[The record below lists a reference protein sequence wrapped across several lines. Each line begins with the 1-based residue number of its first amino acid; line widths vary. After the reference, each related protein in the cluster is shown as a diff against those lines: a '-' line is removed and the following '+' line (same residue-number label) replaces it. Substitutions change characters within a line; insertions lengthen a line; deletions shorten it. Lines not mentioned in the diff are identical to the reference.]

1 MAKPLA
7 LMRRL
12 LRQCSPTDA
21 SASAN
26 KTLRNTVQLA
36 TQPRGRQ
43 GLRGRGALLGGTR
56 SCFSVWLPALA
67 QARRGARAGSMS
79 RARWQPPRGRDLIKG
94 AWSAAAGASL
104 AATADYAFAS
114 DPLEARVAFNQSREA
129 VLRAIGGT
137 AGGAMKRWN
146 QWQAMGGNGRPLRG
160 FATDDDRNKL
170 ALARE
175 SPLVPITRGRER
187 HQASVAAASAAA
199 LDGHGS
205 AGGQPKPG
213 DTSSNGAWRG
223 PAGVAGETALPELSS
238 LWPGSDGTAE
248 AAGPAPLAERGFAT
262 GGVSRS
268 AAAAARAAAHS
279 AAGGALQSSGSS
291 AISSASSLQA
301 ILAAAR
307 EAEDGDSADAASSI
321 DATGRT
327 RVPAVLPPLLPLGQP
342 RAGVLRAPHWNS
354 EAQSGRPASSTTPS
368 PDRGADA
375 QEGEGAT
382 AAAGPLAG
390 DGEDAGR
397 RESIGEDDAWGLQ
410 VSGLRGVVK
419 RVVAIMDPEQVRVAA
434 LHLDEA
440 LAGTGDA
447 AVELGLHRLR
457 PGDHLAYSFLRA
469 PGVEAWHHG
478 IFIGENPP
486 KLVEVTGNGLITVVG
501 ITSLESFVE
510 TASER
515 GSPLL
520 RIEYELPQPPLLVVR
535 RALWA
540 LGRWPFNML
549 TENCEHFAT
558 WASQGV
564 LISPQAARLPLGEAQ
579 PAREPAP
586 IAVAD
591 EQAALERFLGAMAAA
606 REELQRRVGKTRA
619 AAAASAQRASE
630 AVKRSTDAA
639 QASVAQTA
647 ARAEA
652 AVRRSAQIAG
662 QRIDDLQSRAA
673 ASISE
678 LSDGARQVQQN
689 VQRAATEAVTPPGSS
704 GGGARADQ
712 EEDAED
718 PEDPEAAEHQA
729 PPSMSPWEDLRRWL
743 LPDTEGAATTGSTQS
758 RTASGARGR
767 NVQQAAKRSVSSAPE
782 SAEEEPAASLG
793 AQDIEVRLFGYAL
806 RHRSRKG
813 HVCRPPGCQTL
824 PRLFG
829 GGSYCLIEPPEGGV
843 LERETGNPAS
853 PVDEASAIGIDEGA
867 AGWPASS
874 LRLAKRQIDRAAAHV
889 FDECDRGAPPRRA
902 RVRPD
907 GTWEFVPMGGEG
919 DMGAAAD
926 PAPQEQR
933 S

>member
-1 MAKPLA
+1 
-7 LMRRL
+7 
-12 LRQCSPTDA
+12 
-21 SASAN
+21 
-26 KTLRNTVQLA
+26 
-36 TQPRGRQ
+36 
-43 GLRGRGALLGGTR
+43 
-56 SCFSVWLPALA
+56 
-67 QARRGARAGSMS
+67 MS
-79 RARWQPPRGRDLIKG
+79 RAGWRTPRGQALVYG
-94 AWSAAAGASL
+94 AWSTAAGASL
-104 AATADYAFAS
+104 AATADYVLAS
-114 DPLEARVAFNQSREA
+114 DRLEARVAFNQSREA

-160 FATDDDRNKL
+160 FATDDERNKL

-187 HQASVAAASAAA
+187 YQASVAAASAAS
-199 LDGHGS
+199 LDGHAS
-205 AGGQPKPG
+205 VASPPSPVA
-213 DTSSNGAWRG
+213 SSPEGAWRG
-223 PAGVAGETALPELSS
+223 PAGVAGETALPEWSS
-238 LWPGSDGTAE
+238 PWSGSAGTRQASASASAAE
-248 AAGPAPLAERGFAT
+248 SGAASGS
-262 GGVSRS
+262 VSQKA

-291 AISSASSLQA
+291 GISSASSLQA
-301 ILAAAR
+301 ILTAAR
-307 EAEDGDSADAASSI
+307 EAEEGDSADAACSI
-321 DATGRT
+321 DAMGRT
-327 RVPAVLPPLLPLGQP
+327 RVPATLPPLLPLGKP
-342 RAGVLRAPHWNS
+342 RSGARRAPHWNS
-354 EAQSGRPASSTTPS
+354 EAAGS
-368 PDRGADA
+368 
-375 QEGEGAT
+375 E
-382 AAAGPLAG
+382 AAGSEAAGSEAAGSEAAGGASPRRLARGGDADGAAQGSEAAPPLAVMADG
-390 DGEDAGR
+390 DPLGQPNEEVDV
-397 RESIGEDDAWGLQ
+397 AWGLQ

-419 RVVAIMDPEQVRVAA
+419 RVVALMNPEQVRVAA

-440 LAGTGDA
+440 LAGTGVA

-486 KLVEVTGNGLITVVG
+486 KLVEVTGNGLVTVVG

-579 PAREPAP
+579 PARKPAP

-606 REELQRRVGKTRA
+606 REEFQRRVGKTRA
-619 AAAASAQRASE
+619 AAAASAQRAGE

-652 AVRRSAQIAG
+652 AVRRGAQIAG

-678 LSDGARQVQQN
+678 LSDGARQVQQTA
-689 VQRAATEAVTPPGSS
+689 QRVATDAAPQASS
-704 GGGARADQ
+704 GGAGTAGVAG
-712 EEDAED
+712 
-718 PEDPEAAEHQA
+718 AAEHEGPADPESAGPATGTA
-729 PPSMSPWEDLRRWL
+729 PTSVSPWEDLRRWL
-743 LPDTEGAATTGSTQS
+743 QPDADGPAQTGAAQPGAASAGGRNASGRPAEHLQSGASEVAEELPD
-758 RTASGARGR
+758 ASA
-767 NVQQAAKRSVSSAPE
+767 SSE
-782 SAEEEPAASLG
+782 
-793 AQDIEVRLFGYAL
+793 DIEVRLFGYAL

-824 PRLFG
+824 PQLFG
-829 GGSYCLIEPPEGGV
+829 GGSYCLIEPPEEGLPG
-843 LERETGNPAS
+843 REPGSPAS
-853 PVDEASAIGIDEGA
+853 PVDEASSAGIDEGA

-874 LRLAKRQIDRAAAHV
+874 LQLAKRQIDRAAAHV
-889 FDECDRGAPPRRA
+889 FDECDRTAPPRRA
-902 RVRPD
+902 KVRADGVWEFAPVRPVD
-907 GTWEFVPMGGEG
+907 AAG
-919 DMGAAAD
+919 DAAEQT
-926 PAPQEQR
+926 PEQR
-933 S
+933 G